1 LYQRFIVFF
10 ASSAVIKSNT
20 EILAIPSIPPKTG
33 GGNRQH
39 AAAELVYI
47 NMEKCNFFREKIEG
61 IAKHYFSE
69 IVIYYKKVHKDYNLE
84 IKALKCFSKNPYALT
99 RGVKGVDPI

>member
-1 LYQRFIVFF
+1 V
-10 ASSAVIKSNT
+10 K
-20 EILAIPSIPPKTG
+20 LAIPSRPPKTG

-39 AAAELVYI
+39 AAAELI
-47 NMEKCNFFREKIEG
+47 IIHAEKCNFFREKIEG

-69 IVIYYKKVHKDYNLE
+69 IVIYYKKVHKDCNLE
-84 IKALKCFSKNPYALT
+84 IEALKCFSKNPYALT

>member
-47 NMEKCNFFREKIEG
+47 NIKKFNFSRKKFEA

-69 IVIYYKKVHKDYNLE
+69 IVIYYLNFDD
-84 IKALKCFSKNPYALT
+84 FSNY
-99 RGVKGVDPI
+99 VFEF